1 MLTDTT
7 SCVECGVH
15 PFFMLYCTDKIFAP
29 FFYFYTPT
37 VNSPKKM
44 KRAVLSLDPNPVRP
58 F

>member
-7 SCVECGVH
+7 SCVECH